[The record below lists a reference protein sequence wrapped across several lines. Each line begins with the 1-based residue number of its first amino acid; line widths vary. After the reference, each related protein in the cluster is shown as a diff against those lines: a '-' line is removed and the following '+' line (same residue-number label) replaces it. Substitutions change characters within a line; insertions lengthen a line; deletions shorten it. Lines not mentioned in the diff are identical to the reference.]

1 MFNRELFTY
10 DEETHSGFYDGKP
23 IPSVTQLVDIIY
35 PLDSDIPSDRLELAA
50 ERGTKIHA
58 RVEEINYI
66 FDTNYGGNFQ
76 TTLKKAIDRALEM
89 GMQETLDYVSIL
101 SAYKLRPFDYEN
113 LIFLCDEQGELICY
127 GHYDL
132 VCQHEQDVDFANFRE
147 GQLALFDVK
156 TTSLFNKKKVA
167 LQESIYALAYEQ
179 CSKNFIA
186 NILGLWLRDGVK
198 VIPLERLDNKFVITL
213 CKGLAKDWYDKRE
226 NIKN

>member
-10 DEETHSGFYDGKP
+10 DEETHSGFYEGKP

-58 RVEEINYI
+58 RVEEINYV
-66 FDTNYGGNFQ
+66 FDSNYGGNFQ
-76 TTLKKAIDRALEM
+76 ITLKKAIDRALEM

-113 LIFLCDEQGELICY
+113 LIFLLDENDEAICF

-132 VCQHEQDVDFANFRE
+132 VCQHEQDIDFANFRQGE
-147 GQLALFDVK
+147 LALFDVK

-179 CSKNFIA
+179 CSRNRIS

-198 VIPLERLDNKFVITL
+198 VIPLERLDNKFVIAL

-226 NIKN
+226 NIKD